1 MNATNDSPSAHAANP
16 AGASATPSSQTVAI
30 VGAGL
35 IGRAW
40 AIVFARGG
48 FRVRLYDQVPAAL
61 TTCLATIAERL
72 EDLAGYGLIDE
83 APATI
88 LARIATTESLADAV
102 RDVVLV
108 QENVAEKLEVK
119 KQVFAEI
126 DRLAPADAVLAS
138 STSWLPAS
146 SFTEHVAGRARCLV
160 GHPVNPPY
168 LVPLVEIAPAPW
180 TSPEAV
186 ARARE
191 LYAQAGQTPVLL
203 KKEITGFLLNRV
215 QSAVLSEVFALYRD
229 GFADAEDLDRVLK
242 DGLALRWSFMGP
254 FETIDL
260 NAPGGLVD
268 YAQRFGPTYRE
279 VAAGAVAFDW
289 DEATVGQADAE
300 RRAELPLE
308 DIEKRSAW
316 RDRRLMAL
324 LAHKK
329 SQPES

>member
-1 MNATNDSPSAHAANP
+1 MSKEAP
-16 AGASATPSSQTVAI
+16 AMQNETVGI

-40 AIVFARGG
+40 AIVFARSG
-48 FRVRLYDQVPAAL
+48 FQVRLHDQVPAAL
-61 TTCLATIAERL
+61 DNCLGIIGERLRDLAEFGLIAEPP
-72 EDLAGYGLIDE
+72 E
-83 APATI
+83 TI
-88 LARIATTESLADAV
+88 LARIRPSPSLAEAV
-102 RDVVLV
+102 GEAVLV

-119 KQVFAEI
+119 REIFAEL
-126 DRLAPADAVLAS
+126 DRLAPAEAILAS

-146 SFTEHVAGRARCLV
+146 SFTEHVPGRARCLV

-186 ARARE
+186 VRARE
-191 LYAQAGQTPVLL
+191 IYAKAGQTPVTL

-215 QSAVLSEVFALYRD
+215 QSAVLSEVFALYRE
-229 GFADAEDLDRVLK
+229 GYADAEDLDRVLK

-260 NAPGGLVD
+260 NAPAGLAD
-268 YAQRFGPTYRE
+268 YAARFGGTYRD
-279 VAAGAVAFDW
+279 VAASAVAFDW
-289 DEATVGQADAE
+289 DADTVAKADAE
-300 RRAELPLE
+300 RRKQLPLE

-324 LAHKK
+324 LAHKR